1 MKKLLCL
8 ISVIAIAL
16 FLFCSDALAVDN
28 TIVIGDLVNLRYS
41 PEIKDNNVI
50 SKLYYGEN
58 LYIIDSFQN
67 WYLVQTG
74 QYVGYIHADYVGIE
88 TVGTVAITSASV
100 NFRSQPNTSSK
111 VYKVIPKHAAVKVL
125 DAYSEWYLVEY
136 NGKRGYVF
144 SDYLT
149 TKYYEGELLIGTFTT
164 QFSTGS
170 SQSGRI
176 KNIEKSAG
184 MINEYIIASGEEFS
198 LLDAIGPINK
208 AGGYYQAPE
217 YQRTPEGTK
226 TVTGYGGGVC
236 QLATTLY
243 QSVCNAQDSG
253 SKLTVTERH
262 QHSKSVYY
270 IADGKDATISWNAG
284 QDFSFINSNSY
295 SICIRTFVSNGNVSC
310 MIYKIMP

>member
-28 TIVIGDLVNLRYS
+28 IIVIGDLVNLRYS
-41 PEIKDNNVI
+41 PEIKNDNVI

-58 LYIIDSFQN
+58 LYIIDSLQN

-100 NFRSQPNTSSK
+100 NFRSRPNTSSK
-111 VYKVIPKHAAVKVL
+111 VYKVIPKNAAVKVL
-125 DAYSEWYLVEY
+125 DASSEWYLVEY
-136 NGKRGYVF
+136 NGMRGYVF

-149 TKYYEGELLIGTFTT
+149 TKSYEGELLIGTFTT

-184 MINEYIIASGEEFS
+184 MINECIIASGEEFS
-198 LLDAIGPINK
+198 LLNAIGPINK
-208 AGGYYQAPE
+208 AGGYYHAPE
-217 YQRTPEGTK
+217 YQRTSEGTK

-270 IADGKDATISWNAG
+270 IEDGKDATISWNAG
-284 QDFSFINSNSY
+284 QDFSFTNSNSY
-295 SICIRTFVSNGNVSC
+295 PICIRTFVSNGNVSC
-310 MIYKIMP
+310 MIFKIMP